1 MKLVLA
7 ASEVKAVTTKLE
19 EASQLIPG
27 IELDK
32 IFKGSNIT
40 WTDFIAAIAL
50 NQPLTIEINED
61 DLARILEM
69 YGDLVL
75 DSIAPAFAIIRNA
88 QRFQKKIE
96 AFKPTPE
103 PPTVWIGLRLI
114 AKVKEAFTA
123 KED

>member
-7 ASEVKAVTTKLE
+7 ASEVKAITNKLE

-27 IELDK
+27 MELDK

-96 AFKPTPE
+96 AFEPTPV
-103 PPTVWIGLRLI
+103 PPTVWIGSRLI
-114 AKVKEAFTA
+114 AKVKKTFTP